1 MFQLHD
7 FELGLLD
14 DCGLVSGCLLVAAA
28 LLLLVV
34 MWLWATL
41 LDLALLLLLVMLL
54 CIYFHR
60 WFLARAAQAMKLLS
74 KRGSKLRSEPARV
87 SLGQIRLFL
96 PMLLQ
101 RAWRLHRLL
110 REVRF
115 EDLKR
120 WLIALLRCPIRYLVC
135 NTAKLLGLKTLPKVC
150 GHIVLVSR
158 ILR

>member
-14 DCGLVSGCLLVAAA
+14 DRGLVPGCLLVAAA

-34 MWLWATL
+34 MRLRATV
-41 LDLALLLLLVMLL
+41 LDLALLLFLVMLL

-60 WFLARAAQAMKLLS
+60 WFLARAVQAMKLLR

-101 RAWRLHRLL
+101 RAWSLHRLL
-110 REVRF
+110 
-115 EDLKR
+115 
-120 WLIALLRCPIRYLVC
+120 
-135 NTAKLLGLKTLPKVC
+135 
-150 GHIVLVSR
+150 
-158 ILR
+158 